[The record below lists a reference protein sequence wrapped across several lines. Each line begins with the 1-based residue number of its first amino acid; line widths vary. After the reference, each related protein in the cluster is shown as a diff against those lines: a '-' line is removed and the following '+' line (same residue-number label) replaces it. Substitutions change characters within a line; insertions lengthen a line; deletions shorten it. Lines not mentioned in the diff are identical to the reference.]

1 MKYRVSG
8 ERIKRRNPSVI
19 FPLTARGRE
28 IGAGDSLGGTE
39 NARVN
44 TGSPTDL
51 SL

>member
-44 TGSPTDL
+44 TGSPRDL